1 MWITNSDFACL
12 EKFCDTVR
20 DTMMKS
26 ETFAKEYPDVVIALK
41 DMDDVVFELKQK
53 RKKDNVRCSAYI
65 AKKRKEI
72 PGYACGY
79 VKKEKKD

>member
-12 EKFCDTVR
+12 KKFCDTVR

-41 DMDDVVFELKQK
+41 DMDDVMFELKQK
-53 RKKDNVRCSAYI
+53 RRKDNFRCAAYI
-65 AKKRKEI
+65 ANKRKNT
-72 PGYACGY
+72 PGYAGGY
-79 VKKEKKD
+79 VKKEDRE